1 MKRASNSANA
11 ATADGAPL
19 SSAPAERQVPLGL
32 GEERLLQ
39 GGRDLSEDGEGGRRL
54 GTVKG
59 VARLGEL
66 FAEIVVLLFAG

>member
-1 MKRASNSANA
+1 MIKRASNSANA

-39 GGRDLSEDGEGGRRL
+39 GGRDLSEDGEGETTTRNCERCREVG
-54 GTVKG
+54 
-59 VARLGEL
+59 
-66 FAEIVVLLFAG
+66 